1 MQASLPPKVHL
12 QHHFSAYGHLGRV
25 WGEGRWEAIDER
37 QQTRGIWEIVQKYGN
52 TYIVLKN

>member
-12 QHHFSAYGHLGRV
+12 QHHFSAYGHLGTG

-37 QQTRGIWEIVQKYGN
+37 QQTRGIWEIV
-52 TYIVLKN
+52 